1 MDEYIDILEKA
12 IILNTRELE
21 DNADEYSMSQIFYMR
36 GYTQCLKDVLVDLRE
51 NKKKSNILNGLRKFN
66 LN

>member
-21 DNADEYSMSQIFYMR
+21 DNADEYSMSQILYLR
-36 GYTQCLKDVLVDLRE
+36 GYTQCLKGVLVDLRE

>member
-51 NKKKSNILNGLRKFN
+51 NKKNSGILNGLRKFN

>member
-1 MDEYIDILEKA
+1 MDEYIDILEQA

-21 DNADEYSMSQIFYMR
+21 DNADDYSMSQIFYMR
-36 GYTQCLKDVLVDLRE
+36 GYTQCLKDVLTDLKE
-51 NKKKSNILNGLRKFN
+51 NNKNSKNLSGLRKFN

>member
-1 MDEYIDILEKA
+1 MDEYIDILEQA

-21 DNADEYSMSQIFYMR
+21 DNADNYSMSQIFYMR
-36 GYTQCLKDVLVDLRE
+36 GYTQCLKDVLIDLKE
-51 NKKKSNILNGLRKFN
+51 NNKNSKNLSGLRKFN